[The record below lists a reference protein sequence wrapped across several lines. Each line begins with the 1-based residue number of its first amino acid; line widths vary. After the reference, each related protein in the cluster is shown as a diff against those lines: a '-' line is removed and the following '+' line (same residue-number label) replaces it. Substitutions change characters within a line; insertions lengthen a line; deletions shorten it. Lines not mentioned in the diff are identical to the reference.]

1 MYYGLRSEE
10 ENVNW
15 LEFAHE
21 FKRKIGEKNIE
32 TRQRQCI
39 EVQRVKIQIFLILIS
54 YFKTLDILNMY
65 MCRSYVWYCIE
76 QKSSQPRN
84 ISR

>member
-21 FKRKIGEKNIE
+21 FKRKIGEK
-32 TRQRQCI
+32 
-39 EVQRVKIQIFLILIS
+39 IS
-54 YFKTLDILNMY
+54 KQNRDVYRGP
-65 MCRSYVWYCIE
+65 MCVLSYC
-76 QKSSQPRN
+76 KF
-84 ISR
+84 